1 MPMPR
6 EGGEWCGE
14 GGAVRALFIGSSD
27 RALGTV
33 FRETAFHRRSE

>member
-6 EGGEWCGE
+6 EGGEWW